1 MTPTAYTVVAQR
13 CGGNKQKQRGSRH
26 EEICKIYGAGRD
38 AGAAG
43 TDFLLNTVQS
53 GKAKAITPQWFSTT
67 NLNVNVRKWAH
78 VYIYCALGVS
88 MAVTVHLW
96 TVSLALWQ
104 RALLSAALCMLC
116 AAGDELHQFF
126 VPGRAML
133 LSDVGIDAMGFLPCI
148 AAVFLCIRVYRG
160 CRK

>member
-1 MTPTAYTVVAQR
+1 MKKYAKYMALAVTLALLGLIFYFSAQPGAVSYKVSETVM
-13 CGGNKQKQRGSRH
+13 
-26 EEICKIYGAGRD
+26 
-38 AGAAG
+38 
-43 TDFLLNTVQS
+43 NTVQS

-67 NLNVNVRKWAH
+67 NLN
-78 VYIYCALGVS
+78 IYCALGVS

-104 RALLSAALCMLC
+104 RTLLSAALCMLC

>member
-1 MTPTAYTVVAQR
+1 MKKYAKYMALAVTLALLGLIFYFSAQPGAISYKVSETVM
-13 CGGNKQKQRGSRH
+13 
-26 EEICKIYGAGRD
+26 
-38 AGAAG
+38 
-43 TDFLLNTVQS
+43 NTVQS

-88 MAVTVHLW
+88 
-96 TVSLALWQ
+96 LALWQ
-104 RALLSAALCMLC
+104 KALLSAALCMLC

>member
-1 MTPTAYTVVAQR
+1 MKKYAKYMALAVTLALLGLIFYFSAQPGAVSYKVSETVM
-13 CGGNKQKQRGSRH
+13 
-26 EEICKIYGAGRD
+26 
-38 AGAAG
+38 
-43 TDFLLNTVQS
+43 NTVQS

-88 MAVTVHLW
+88 
-96 TVSLALWQ
+96 LALWQ
-104 RALLSAALCMLC
+104 KALLSAALCMLC

>member
-1 MTPTAYTVVAQR
+1 
-13 CGGNKQKQRGSRH
+13 
-26 EEICKIYGAGRD
+26 
-38 AGAAG
+38 
-43 TDFLLNTVQS
+43 
-53 GKAKAITPQWFSTT
+53 
-67 NLNVNVRKWAH
+67 
-78 VYIYCALGVS
+78 

-96 TVSLALWQ
+96 TVSLAPCGRERCCL
-104 RALLSAALCMLC
+104 RHCVCC

>member
-1 MTPTAYTVVAQR
+1 MKKYAKYMALAVTLALLGLIFYFSAQPGAVSYKVSETVM
-13 CGGNKQKQRGSRH
+13 
-26 EEICKIYGAGRD
+26 
-38 AGAAG
+38 
-43 TDFLLNTVQS
+43 NTVQS

-116 AAGDELHQFF
+116 RR
-126 VPGRAML
+126 GRAAPVL
-133 LSDVGIDAMGFLPCI
+133 CPGPCHAAERCRHRCNGLSALHRGGLSLHPGVSWLPEVSI
-148 AAVFLCIRVYRG
+148 LSLG
-160 CRK
+160 

>member
-1 MTPTAYTVVAQR
+1 M
-13 CGGNKQKQRGSRH
+13 C
-26 EEICKIYGAGRD
+26 IRD
-38 AGAAG
+38 
-43 TDFLLNTVQS
+43 S
-53 GKAKAITPQWFSTT
+53 
-67 NLNVNVRKWAH
+67 

-104 RALLSAALCMLC
+104 KALLSAALCMLC

>member
-1 MTPTAYTVVAQR
+1 MKKYAKYMALAVTLALLGLIFYFSAQPGAVSYKVSETVM
-13 CGGNKQKQRGSRH
+13 
-26 EEICKIYGAGRD
+26 
-38 AGAAG
+38 
-43 TDFLLNTVQS
+43 NTVQS
-53 GKAKAITPQWFSTT
+53 GKAQAITPQWFSTT

-104 RALLSAALCMLC
+104 RALLSAALCMLF

>member
-1 MTPTAYTVVAQR
+1 MKKYTKYMALAVTLALLGLIFYFSAQP
-13 CGGNKQKQRGSRH
+13 
-26 EEICKIYGAGRD
+26 GAVSYKVSE
-38 AGAAG
+38 
-43 TDFLLNTVQS
+43 TVMNTVQS
-53 GKAKAITPQWFSTT
+53 GKAKAVTPQWFSTT

-78 VYIYCALGVS
+78 VYIYFALG
-88 MAVTVHLW
+88 
-96 TVSLALWQ
+96 VSLALWQ